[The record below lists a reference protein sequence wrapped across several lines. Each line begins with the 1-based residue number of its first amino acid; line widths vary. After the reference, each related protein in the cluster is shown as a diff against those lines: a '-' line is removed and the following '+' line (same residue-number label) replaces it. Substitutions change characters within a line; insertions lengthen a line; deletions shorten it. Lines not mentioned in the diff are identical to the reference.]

1 MPFMRLN
8 YCEFCQTTNI
18 FKKIMQEV
26 EMSKNLI
33 LPIYP
38 PVYQTA
44 CLPASLS
51 ISVFLT
57 ICMSVYL
64 HG

>member
-1 MPFMRLN
+1 
-8 YCEFCQTTNI
+8 
-18 FKKIMQEV
+18 MQEV

-64 HG
+64 HGWSLVYEMLKKGGNHIIYVW